1 MKTGIPSRAHV
12 AAWTAA
18 PTVGLI
24 LLVGALLVGAS
35 GCATQELKRSALVPP
50 VAPPIMTGFPIDNGR
65 VRLSFGNATYLR
77 EAKPRE
83 KPNTDTNSGL
93 YIPRT
98 NFGGQVLVR
107 IGRYFALGAK
117 AELGL
122 GSGADA
128 IAPDLAPQ
136 PSGNVFGMGPAGQV
150 WVPLGHGLELHFH
163 GEALLFGSPY
173 DEYVREISP
182 VVTPWRL
189 NRSGV
194 DMVWVFSF
202 AGALSYRWGPLA
214 FFAGLSARNQP
225 TNVELQETSA
235 VGSVLSFTQDEV
247 TSGPVYGVAFGGI
260 SMRFARL
267 LEATLQIYQP
277 LSDNPVVYRG
287 PALALWLSVALGDP
301 PRPPRRRILV
311 PGPPARPSPQ
321 SAPPTSAPPGPP
333 SHVPEVLPPPPSEQP
348 S

>member
-1 MKTGIPSRAHV
+1 MQAFPAASPLVCSRAS
-12 AAWTAA
+12 ALGRT
-18 PTVGLI
+18 
-24 LLVGALLVGAS
+24 LLVSVLLVATS

-65 VRLSFGNATYLR
+65 VRLSFGNASYLR
-77 EAKPRE
+77 SAKPRE

-98 NFGGQVLVR
+98 NFGGQALVR
-107 IGRYFALGAK
+107 IGRYFALGGK

-128 IAPDLAPQ
+128 IARDLAPQ
-136 PSGNVFGMGPAGQV
+136 PSGNVFGMGPAAQV

-301 PRPPRRRILV
+301 PRPPRPRLLAPV
-311 PGPPARPSPQ
+311 PPPG
-321 SAPPTSAPPGPP
+321 APPPHAAPPKTPRPGPP
-333 SHVPEVLPPPPSEQP
+333 SHVPEVVPAPPSEQP